1 MRNSLH
7 VSNNILAM
15 VMSELKCIW
24 IRVSREENTRDTL
37 VGTYYTPPNQ
47 DEKADKIFYKQQ
59 GEAL

>member
-24 IRVSREENTRDTL
+24 IRVSRKENTRDTL
-37 VGTYYTPPNQ
+37 VGTYYTPSNQ
-47 DEKADKIFYKQQ
+47 DEKADRIFYKQQ